1 MTKPTLNACLRRRC
15 LYLNRITVTLLGNH
29 SHLCFWYDEKEGLLC
44 VSAAGKDDL
53 DAFEIPGNFWKKSN
67 TSSCEVARIAFL
79 KALQYRLHWEDDSKY
94 SYVGTLIE
102 QGGIP
107 VVAFNMA
114 EGTKLR

>member
-1 MTKPTLNACLRRRC
+1 MTQPTLNACLRKRRM
-15 LYLNRITVTLLGNH
+15 YLNRITITLLGNH
-29 SHLCFWYDEKEGLLC
+29 SHLSFWYDEKEGLLC

-53 DAFEIPGNFWKKSN
+53 DAFEIPGHFWKKPN
-67 TSSCEVARIAFL
+67 TSCEVVRIAFL

-94 SYVGTLIE
+94 SYIGTLIE
-102 QGGIP
+102 RDGFP